1 MSRRIVFAL
10 PVALMLTLSACGWV
24 DPKSPHFEV
33 SAPQAGPFEG
43 QVTAIHADDNRVS
56 TERKT
61 NEGIVC
67 FTSEVRPA
75 ADLQKLHVGD
85 RIEGRIVVE
94 PHNVYVTDVR
104 IIR

>member
-1 MSRRIVFAL
+1 MVCAWVRIETFW
-10 PVALMLTLSACGWV
+10 SDC
-24 DPKSPHFEV
+24 
-33 SAPQAGPFEG
+33 
-43 QVTAIHADDNRVS
+43 DNRVS

-61 NEGIVC
+61 NEGIVY